1 MSALRTFVLR
11 GVVLSASVVP
21 IAAGCD
27 DLLQEPDTGT
37 GIATLLTLTSVSGDE
52 QTGAPGQPLDQPL
65 RVRVTHLEGE
75 STERLA
81 VEWTV
86 VSGSGRIEPRYSFTD
101 ADGVAEASWI
111 LGSQNG
117 HQRIEARFSGDV
129 EVFEA
134 EAVP

>member
-1 MSALRTFVLR
+1 MSALRVPILR
-11 GVVLSASVVP
+11 GILLAASVVP

-27 DLLQEPDTGT
+27 DLLQEPDT

-52 QTGAPGQPLDQPL
+52 QTGAPGQPLGQPL
-65 RVRVTHLEGE
+65 RVRVSHLQGE

-86 VSGSGRIEPRYSFTD
+86 VSGSGRVEPRYSFTD
-101 ADGVAEASWI
+101 ADGVAEATWI
-111 LGSQNG
+111 LGSQDG
-117 HQRIEARFSGDV
+117 RQRVEARFSDDV

-134 EAVP
+134 VAVP

>member
-1 MSALRTFVLR
+1 MSALRTFLLR
-11 GVVLSASVVP
+11 VVLAASVVP
-21 IAAGCD
+21 ITAGCD
-27 DLLQEPDTGT
+27 DLLQEPDTG
-37 GIATLLTLTSVSGDE
+37 IATLLTLTTLSGDD

-65 RVRVTHLEGE
+65 RVRVSHLQGD

-86 VSGSGRIEPRYSFTD
+86 VSGSGKVEPRYSFTD
-101 ADGVAEASWI
+101 ADGVAEATWI
-111 LGSQNG
+111 LGSGNG
-117 HQRIEARFSGDV
+117 RQRVEARFSDDV